1 MKDMITKGCLL
12 KCIVDC
18 NVMGVHL
25 GTTHRVQLVG
35 DAVLENGY
43 KKCTVV
49 ELEGYESLFF
59 NVDNFEL
66 MSNTELSK
74 PQAVN
79 ITPSD
84 FSIGLS
90 DVGVG
95 VSSLSETIGKNIFVE
110 HKVYVRSSEVSLFSL
125 FSATDK
131 MMLIDMGIKYIEP
144 EEILRRMK
152 NGEEPPRIINLK
164 DFVLSKLSGEYRG
177 SWLVKDVDNP
187 IRRLPNSLEIFD
199 KYNQLRSLA
208 ENKDKWATLMKL
220 RNDDHAEVG
229 CDETFEDLIKCGFIE
244 QASDTTF
251 KGTKLLKMLV
261 MIDNIL

>member
-1 MKDMITKGCLL
+1 MKDSIEKGSLL
-12 KCIVDC
+12 KCVVDC

-35 DAVLENGY
+35 DAVLDNGY

-59 NVDNFEL
+59 NADNFEL
-66 MSNTELSK
+66 QPNDEISK
-74 PQAVN
+74 PQTIDVS
-79 ITPSD
+79 PSD

-90 DVGVG
+90 EVGVG
-95 VSSLSETIGKNIFVE
+95 ASSLSQNISNR
-110 HKVYVRSSEVSLFSL
+110 HKVYVRSSEVTSLSM

-131 MMLIDMGIKYIEP
+131 IMLIDMGINYIEP

-152 NGEEPPRIINLK
+152 TGGEPLRIVNLK
-164 DFVLSKLSGEYRG
+164 DFVLSKLSDEYRG
-177 SWLVKDVDNP
+177 SWLVKDINNP
-187 IRRLPNSLEIFD
+187 IRRLPSSLEIFD

-220 RNDDHAEVG
+220 RNDDNAEVG
-229 CDETFEDLIKCGFIE
+229 YDEVDEDLIKYGFIE
-244 QASDTTF
+244 QVSDASF

-261 MIDNIL
+261 IIDNIV